1 MSMRI
6 LLVEDDVELASGL
19 RTALAQSDYA
29 VDWISQGAQ
38 ADSVLQTEAFDLVVL
53 DLTLPDL
60 DGLVLLRRLRARS
73 KNVPV
78 LIITA
83 RGSVDARVRGLDL
96 GADDYLGKP
105 FELTEL
111 EARVRAL
118 LRRSHGRAAGIL
130 EAGPLVI
137 DTTSRQ
143 ASLEGDP
150 LNLPRRELG
159 VLEVLMTRCGKV
171 VSKDQI
177 AAQIFSF
184 DDEASPNAIEL
195 YVSRLRKKL
204 STAEIEI
211 QTVRGLGYVLKV

>member
-1 MSMRI
+1 MRI

-19 RTALAQSDYA
+19 RTALAQSDHA
-29 VDWISQGAQ
+29 VDWIADGAQ
-38 ADSVLQTEAFDLVVL
+38 ADSVLQTEEFDLVVL
-53 DLTLPDL
+53 DLTLPGL
-60 DGLVLLRRLRARS
+60 DGLVVLRRLRARS
-73 KNVPV
+73 KDVPV

-96 GADDYLGKP
+96 GADDYLAKP

-118 LRRSHGRAAGIL
+118 LRRSQGRAAGIL

-143 ASLEGDP
+143 ASLDGDP

-177 AAQIFSF
+177 ATQIFSF

-204 STAEIEI
+204 SPTGIEI

>member
-1 MSMRI
+1 MRI
-6 LLVEDDVELASGL
+6 LLIEDDAELARGL
-19 RTALAQSDYA
+19 KTALAQSEYA
-29 VDWISQGAQ
+29 VDWISDGAQ
-38 ADSVLQTEAFDLVVL
+38 ADSILQTETFDLVVL
-53 DLTLPDL
+53 DLTLPGL

-73 KNVPV
+73 TDVPV

-96 GADDYLGKP
+96 GADDYLAKP

-118 LRRSHGRAAGIL
+118 LRRSQGRAAGL
-130 EAGPLVI
+130 LQAGPLVI

-143 ASLEGDP
+143 ASLDGDP

-159 VLEVLMTRCGKV
+159 VLEVLMTRSGKV

-177 AAQIFSF
+177 ATQIFSF
-184 DDEASPNAIEL
+184 DDEVSPNAIEL

-204 STAEIEI
+204 MVAEIDI